1 MILRY
6 FLPLAQRGT
15 IAALCELA
23 RKPIFHAHARHNPPL
38 SAATPH
44 PASRRSHRSA
54 FAERF
59 GTSPVDPATA
69 RPRRARAHRRAP
81 LAPQVHRRS
90 AVDPALLRLLFACA
104 LSAPS
109 KSDLQ
114 QADIVHVAD
123 RAKVRAITALIP
135 DMPWIAEAPVLLV
148 FCGNNRR
155 IRQIGE
161 WRGKPFANDHL
172 DHFMNAAVD
181 AGIVMTTFIRAAEA
195 VGLGAC
201 PISAHPQPPA
211 RSERAARAAR
221 LGLSGGGTHASAIPA
236 KDGRITPRLPLEVTV
251 HVDRYDESRVR
262 ENIDA
267 YDRRRHALHAVS
279 QAARHEASAGEAE
292 FYGWS
297 EDKARQYGVPE
308 RADFGAFIREKR
320 FKLD

>member
-1 MILRY
+1 MVFALGAMGHNRVFKGENPMSRPDSAPADRIREAVKAR
-6 FLPLAQRGT
+6 FGAEVPVSPDLPGLDELQR
-15 IAALCELA
+15 IVEHC
-23 RKPIFHAHARHNPPL
+23 
-38 SAATPH
+38 
-44 PASRRSHRSA
+44 SHRKYT
-54 FAERF
+54 ER
-59 GTSPVDPATA
+59 
-69 RPRRARAHRRAP
+69 
-81 LAPQVHRRS
+81 
-90 AVDPALLRLLFACA
+90 AVDPGLLKLLFACA

-123 RAKVRAITALIP
+123 REKVDAITALIP
-135 DMPWIAEAPVLLV
+135 DMPWIAEAPVVLV

-155 IRQIGE
+155 IRQLGE

-201 PISAHPQPPA
+201 PISGIRNKP
-211 RSERAARAAR
+211 REVSDL
-221 LGLSGGGTHASAIPA
+221 LGLPDWVFPVAGLTLGFPVHAN
-236 KDGRITPRLPLEVTV
+236 RITPRLPLEVTV
-251 HVDRYDESRVR
+251 HTDRFDESRVR
-262 ENIDA
+262 ENVEA
-267 YDRRRHALHAVS
+267 YDRRRHERMAYGK
-279 QAARHEASAGEAE
+279 QRGTKKWGEAA

-308 RADFGAFIREKR
+308 RVDFGAFIREKK